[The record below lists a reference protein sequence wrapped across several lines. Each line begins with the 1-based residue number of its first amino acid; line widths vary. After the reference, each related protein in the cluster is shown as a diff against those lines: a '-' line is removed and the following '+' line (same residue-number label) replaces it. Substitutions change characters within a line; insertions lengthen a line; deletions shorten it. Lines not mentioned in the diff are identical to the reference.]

1 MPEFEVAIYNEEVR
15 EKVRSG
21 SRHRDLTDDW
31 AEIYYIEVEAKDE
44 NDTNQQILRKYP
56 KNQGYV
62 IESVIKVQF

>member
-21 SRHRDLTDDW
+21 SWHRDLNDDW
-31 AEIYYIEVEAKDE
+31 AEIHYIEVKAKDE
-44 NDTNQQILRKYP
+44 NDANQQILRKYP

>member
-1 MPEFEVAIYNEEVR
+1 VPEFEVAIYNEEVR

-44 NDTNQQILRKYP
+44 NDANQQILRKYP

>member
-44 NDTNQQILRKYP
+44 NDANQQILRKYP

>member
-44 NDTNQQILRKYP
+44 NDANQQILRKYP

-62 IESVIKVQF
+62 IESVTKVQF